1 MTYNI
6 KNGGLDGGDPSRLD
20 RVLQVVA
27 DQRPDVLALQELR
40 GLRRDSRRLDAVAGR
55 LGMRAYLTGGWFGQ
69 PVAVLVRPPV
79 EPLRVA
85 PVRRPFHHGA
95 QRIVLATERG
105 PLTVLGTHLHPYS
118 GRRRLREAGWLV
130 GAAGG
135 TRRGHRGMRDG
146 GRPDRGSLPE
156 RLVLL
161 MGDLNTLDPD
171 GRHAE
176 RISRLPPEYRGRHL
190 MPDGVTVDTR
200 AVAALYRAGF
210 VDLFSAAS
218 PDLEPPAGDRAAGP
232 AGGAGPAGRVE
243 PPDTVPTSAGG
254 GVEFTGMRLD
264 YLLGTPPL
272 ARLARPPRV
281 VTGGAAESAS
291 DHYPLV
297 VDLDL

>member
-6 KNGGLDGGDPSRLD
+6 KNGGLDGGDRSRLD
-20 RVLQVVA
+20 RILQVVA
-27 DQRPDVLALQELR
+27 EQRPDVLALQELR
-40 GLRRDSRRLDAVAGR
+40 GLRRDRRRLDAVARR

-69 PVAVLVRPPV
+69 PVAVLVRRPV
-79 EPLRVA
+79 EPLRVV

-135 TRRGHRGMRDG
+135 IRRGRLGRRNRDRPRTRNRGRPETRDG
-146 GRPDRGSLPE
+146 GRPDRGPLPE

-171 GRHAE
+171 GRHDE
-176 RISRLPPEYRGRHL
+176 RIGRLPPEYRGRHL

-210 VDLFSAAS
+210 VDLFAATD
-218 PDLEPPAGDRAAGP
+218 PGT
-232 AGGAGPAGRVE
+232 E

-254 GVEFTGMRLD
+254 GAEFTGMRLD

-272 ARLARPPRV
+272 ARVAQPPRV

-297 VDLDL
+297 LDLDLDL